1 MMTHEEKLIKE
12 LNETFEEYNKALKEL
27 IETKREL
34 EETYDEIIDL
44 YSIQYMM
51 TVRLAELGD
60 PDAIEE
66 MERLDKVEE
75 QLTNKN

>member
-1 MMTHEEKLIKE
+1 MIKE
-12 LNETFEEYNKALKEL
+12 LNETFEEYNKTLKEL

-34 EETYDEIIDL
+34 EETYGEIIDL

-51 TVRLAELGD
+51 TVRLDELGD

>member
-1 MMTHEEKLIKE
+1 MMTNEEKLIKE
-12 LNETFEEYNKALKEL
+12 LNEILEEYNKTLKEL

-34 EETYDEIIDL
+34 EETYGEIIDL
-44 YSIQYMM
+44 HCIQYMM

-75 QLTNKN
+75 QLSIKN

>member
-1 MMTHEEKLIKE
+1 MIKE
-12 LNETFEEYNKALKEL
+12 LNETFEEYNKTLKEL

-34 EETYDEIIDL
+34 EETYGEIIDL

-51 TVRLAELGD
+51 TVRLDKLGD